1 MSYIQSNWCGDT
13 KIKNNTTLIVWIF
26 VKIGGSNATSTPSTG
41 NLLNTQYSLLANTSK
56 WIQSSV
62 IGCTAGVTPSA
73 RAFMAC
79 DMQPYTSKTGFGLWC
94 LGGQNS
100 TTSPVYSSEIWY
112 MNGTCK

>member
-1 MSYIQSNWCGDT
+1 
-13 KIKNNTTLIVWIF
+13 
-26 VKIGGSNATSTPSTG
+26 
-41 NLLNTQYSLLANTSK
+41 
-56 WIQSSV
+56 
-62 IGCTAGVTPSA
+62 
-73 RAFMAC
+73 MAC